1 MGIAFPSRG
10 RRGIWCCRIDDRE
23 RVDNVLV
30 CFSRTRIDSKER
42 NPSEPSWENYS
53 IRNSRTGS
61 PLGLVLQLKPQEKHA
76 NSLQENSKRLERNE
90 IALHLEYL
98 QLAQGMT
105 LSTIPPLYETGE
117 ISHLTCQSSHFIPS
131 TSIETKTPGSLATRS
146 NPKFTRTMDLDQ
158 ERGLLCGIRH
168 GLAPARNEM
177 GMEEPKLS
185 IGMDLTYDC
194 WDEPE

>member
-1 MGIAFPSRG
+1 MA
-10 RRGIWCCRIDDRE
+10 E
-23 RVDNVLV
+23 RVIMTN
-30 CFSRTRIDSKER
+30 FSVRPYIICYG
-42 NPSEPSWENYS
+42 PENKVHIY
-53 IRNSRTGS
+53 
-61 PLGLVLQLKPQEKHA
+61 A
-76 NSLQENSKRLERNE
+76 
-90 IALHLEYL
+90 
-98 QLAQGMT
+98 
-105 LSTIPPLYETGE
+105 
-117 ISHLTCQSSHFIPS
+117 
-131 TSIETKTPGSLATRS
+131 GSLATRS